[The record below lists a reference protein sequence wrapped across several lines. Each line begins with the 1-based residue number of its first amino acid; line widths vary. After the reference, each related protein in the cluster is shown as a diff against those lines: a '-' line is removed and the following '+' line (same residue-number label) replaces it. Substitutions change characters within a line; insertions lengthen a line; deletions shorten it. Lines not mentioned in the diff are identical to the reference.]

1 MANLQFASSIDT
13 NDAASE
19 EECED
24 QERESRSS
32 RSKIDSSK
40 CFFCKEIDR
49 IDNRLDL
56 HSLPDH
62 QEARCGLSTTVLR

>member
-1 MANLQFASSIDT
+1 MANLQFAASIDM

-40 CFFCKEIDR
+40 CFFCKESDR

-62 QEARCGLSTTVLR
+62 QEARCGLSKTH